1 MGARMEVGGQ
11 LANYFGSPD
20 GRRGWGRGAAC
31 ARVPGTAHT
40 VEASLSPLDRLVVGE
55 RKSS

>member
-1 MGARMEVGGQ
+1 MEMGGQ
-11 LANYFGSPD
+11 LLANYFGSPD
-20 GRRGWGRGAAC
+20 GRQGWGRGAAC